1 MRKFF
6 SRLRSRS
13 VVRFLPVLVGLLVI
27 MAMFSMRLITSAEWN
42 SWALQYMWHALGTK
56 QPHELSSSIPEG
68 HDRAKI
74 WLAQDALA
82 GGNTQRALVLVETL
96 ALQSDPFAL
105 RIQAAA
111 MEEQG
116 NFAGALQTLIRAQDY
131 KLLIKFGDNMVRAND
146 QADALA
152 AFNAAWAIDPEMG
165 ALQLADYLT
174 NNKGDLLSAEAVLKR
189 ALAAY
194 PVSSRR
200 INWFRSLGDNLWRQK
215 RFDEAEAVYQTALVE
230 NPDDWACLLYTS
242 PSPRD

>member
-1 MRKFF
+1 M
-6 SRLRSRS
+6 
-13 VVRFLPVLVGLLVI
+13 LVGLLVI

-42 SWALQYMWHALGTK
+42 SWALQYMWHTFGTK
-56 QPHELSSSIPEG
+56 QSHELSSSIPEG

-116 NFAGALQTLIRAQDY
+116 NFAGALQTLIRAQDSM
-131 KLLIKFGDNMVRAND
+131 LLIEFGDNMVRAND

-152 AFNAAWAIDPEMG
+152 AYNAVWAINPEMG
-165 ALQLADYLT
+165 AQPLADYLT
-174 NNKGDLLSAEAVLKR
+174 NNKGDLPGAEAVLKR

-215 RFDEAEAVYQTALVE
+215 RFDEAEVVYLNALVE
-230 NPDDWACLLYTS
+230 NPNDWAAHIGLGWVYYERGDNLQ
-242 PSPRD
+242 RAIEEF